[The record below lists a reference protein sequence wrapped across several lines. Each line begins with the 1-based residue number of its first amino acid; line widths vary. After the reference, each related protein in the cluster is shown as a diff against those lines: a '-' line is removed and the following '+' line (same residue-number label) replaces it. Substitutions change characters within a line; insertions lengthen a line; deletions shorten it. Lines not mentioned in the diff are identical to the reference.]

1 MKVIIFGA
9 NGKTGRLVTEKALKA
24 GHSVTA
30 FLRDKSKLILEDK
43 NLTIIEGQATNF
55 EDVNKAMKNQEVV
68 ISCLGTDMIS
78 DVSTILFE
86 MTKNIVKAMKEN
98 KVNRFIFTSSA
109 GVENEI
115 PGEIGK
121 RMMEMLKK
129 PLDDHRN
136 AVNEIKSNNLIYTIV
151 RPLGLTEEDEK
162 GSYKEVETGVPENGI
177 TITRA
182 DVASF
187 IIKSISDKNYENKSI
202 SISN

>member
-9 NGKTGRLVTEKALKA
+9 NGKTGKLVTEKALKA

-30 FLRDKSKLILEDK
+30 FLRDKSKLILQDN

-55 EDVNKAMKNQEVV
+55 QDVNKAMKNQEVV
-68 ISCLGTDMIS
+68 ISCLGTDLTS

-115 PGEIGK
+115 PGEMGK
-121 RMMEMLKK
+121 MMMEMLKK

-151 RPLGLTEEDEK
+151 RPMGLTEEDEK

>member
-9 NGKTGRLVTEKALKA
+9 NGRTGMIATEKALKA

-30 FLRDKSKLILEDK
+30 FLRDKSKLNLKDD
-43 NLTIIEGQATNF
+43 NLTIIEGQVTKF
-55 EDVNKAMKNQEVV
+55 EDVYNAIKGNEVV

-86 MTKNIVKAMKEN
+86 MTKNIVKAMKDNHVN
-98 KVNRFIFTSSA
+98 KIIFLSSA

-115 PGEIGK
+115 PGEPGK
-121 RMMEMLKK
+121 MMMEMLKK
-129 PLDDHRN
+129 PLEDHRN
-136 AVNEIKSNNLIYTIV
+136 AVNEIKTNNLTYTIV
-151 RPLGLTEEDEK
+151 RPLGLTDEYEK
-162 GSYKEVETGVPENGI
+162 GNYREVEIGIPNGGM
-177 TITRA
+177 TISRA

-187 IIKSISDKNYENKSI
+187 IVKAINDNKYENKSI

>member
-1 MKVIIFGA
+1 
-9 NGKTGRLVTEKALKA
+9 
-24 GHSVTA
+24 
-30 FLRDKSKLILEDK
+30 
-43 NLTIIEGQATNF
+43 
-55 EDVNKAMKNQEVV
+55 MKNQEVV

-136 AVNEIKSNNLIYTIV
+136 AVNEIKSSNLIYTIV

>member
-30 FLRDKSKLILEDK
+30 FLRDKSKLILEDN

>member
-187 IIKSISDKNYENKSI
+187 IIKSISNKNYENKSI